1 MKPIFLLLVAASSLM
16 SCTGPRYQLT
26 TFAAPEGFSGA
37 APNVRQHDSVTIEY
51 DFSGQ
56 DNEMSF
62 MVQNHTGRPLFLDFA
77 GSYLMVNDVSVL
89 YSHGTA
95 ETVVDLQQENLLIDG
110 AIVNRLD
117 FSGTG
122 SSSSFGAVV
131 LIPPN
136 ARSYFQRITLP
147 TPLMGL
153 EVERHQQG
161 TLRVHQARLE
171 SAVGSTYRHVLSFRP
186 GSPDNEPFMVED
198 SFVVVKNENVTV
210 PYYQGNI
217 ARIRD
222 PKKLISARRGVVAI
236 TGNSGVAIFMS
247 VGAAI
252 ILVTA
257 IFVSNGAQ

>member
-1 MKPIFLLLVAASSLM
+1 M
-16 SCTGPRYQLT
+16 SCTATRYQLT

-51 DFSGQ
+51 DFGGQ

-62 MVQNHTGRPLFLDFA
+62 MVQNHTARPLFLDFT

-89 YSHGTA
+89 YSHSTTEG
-95 ETVVDLQQENLLIDG
+95 ELNLRQENLLIEI
-110 AIVNRLD
+110 APVNRLN

-171 SAVGSTYRHVLSFRP
+171 SAAGSTYRHVLSFRP

-198 SFVVVKNENVTV
+198 SFVVVKNENVTI
-210 PYYQGNI
+210 PYYQSNI
-217 ARIRD
+217 SAIRD
-222 PKKLISARRGVVAI
+222 PQKLISARRGVVAT
-236 TGNSGVAIFMS
+236 TGNAGVAIIMTLGS
-247 VGAAI
+247 AI
-252 ILVTA
+252 LLVTA